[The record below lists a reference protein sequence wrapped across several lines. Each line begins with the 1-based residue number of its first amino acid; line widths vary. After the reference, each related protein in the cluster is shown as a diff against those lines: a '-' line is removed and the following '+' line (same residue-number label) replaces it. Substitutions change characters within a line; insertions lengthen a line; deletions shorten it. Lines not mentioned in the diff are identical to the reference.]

1 MTAGLVCAFSL
12 RNKVKADD
20 GKTAVVTLTQNNLS
34 DSGEFAGFL
43 TLTSD
48 GGFKMKKL
56 YLAYGSNINL
66 EQMAFRCPDSK
77 VVTTGMIS
85 DYELQFR
92 QVATIELKEG
102 SEVPVLIWELGGQ
115 DELSLDRYEGFPN
128 LYRKEDIEVEI
139 NVETQKCMA
148 YVMNGREISLPT
160 AGYYNTIVKGYRENG
175 FDEKYLVDALKQAFD
190 YEQKIKQ
197 EECEEIKRKAM
208 EEAENIRAQA
218 MAEAMKTKEGAE
230 LYAEQVLTNLEKNL
244 TQQQQIVKNGQVYM
258 EKLRTDAFGSY
269 DIPTSYSSERAQS
282 SSDFIIK

>member
-1 MTAGLVCAFSL
+1 MTAGSVCAFSL

-197 EECEEIKRKAM
+197 EECEEIAEESEELEEGFQMTM
-208 EEAENIRAQA
+208 E
-218 MAEAMKTKEGAE
+218 
-230 LYAEQVLTNLEKNL
+230 
-244 TQQQQIVKNGQVYM
+244 
-258 EKLRTDAFGSY
+258 
-269 DIPTSYSSERAQS
+269 
-282 SSDFIIK
+282 